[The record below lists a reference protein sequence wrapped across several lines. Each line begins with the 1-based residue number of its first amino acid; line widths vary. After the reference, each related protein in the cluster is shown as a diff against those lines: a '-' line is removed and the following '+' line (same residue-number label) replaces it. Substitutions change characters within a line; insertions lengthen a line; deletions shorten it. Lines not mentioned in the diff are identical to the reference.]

1 MSENPRQASLE
12 SQKNTLCSG
21 FFSVDQPDSDFGE
34 LNFRRIQNQLEGCK
48 LIIIQ
53 TWVFFVKVMEGL
65 IIIQKMI
72 AGQKRDSR
80 VLL

>member
-12 SQKNTLCSG
+12 SQKTL
-21 FFSVDQPDSDFGE
+21 FFRLTNLIWILKNPKST
-34 LNFRRIQNQLEGCK
+34 LEGCK

-53 TWVFFVKVMEGL
+53 TFFVKVMEGL

-72 AGQKRDSR
+72 AGQKSLLR